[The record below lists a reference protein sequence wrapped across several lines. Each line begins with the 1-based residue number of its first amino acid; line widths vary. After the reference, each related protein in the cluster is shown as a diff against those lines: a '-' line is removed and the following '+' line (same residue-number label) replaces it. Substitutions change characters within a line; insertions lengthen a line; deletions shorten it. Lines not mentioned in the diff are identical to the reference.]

1 MQITLNQTEVEQAI
15 SKHVESL
22 FNLEWDEP
30 TSVTINEDGTAVFI
44 VGEEVSHEDDTP
56 PVVEKKTRRSRKNPL
71 EAKHRP
77 VDPTPEPE
85 VKEEIQTSTGGQNEN
100 STPEPEAQGE
110 PEETTGTEE
119 LKEEA
124 TAEAEA
130 AASQE
135 VAEEAAVQEKVQEKA
150 VETTAAKPSLFANL
164 KR

>member
-30 TSVTINEDGTAVFI
+30 TSVTINEDGTAVFT

-56 PVVEKKTRRSRKNPL
+56 PVVEKKTRRPRKNPL

-85 VKEEIQTSTGGQNEN
+85 VKEEAQTSTGGQSEN
-100 STPEPEAQGE
+100 STPEPEAQDAGDSDGQ
-110 PEETTGTEE
+110 TGT
-119 LKEEA
+119 A
-124 TAEAEA
+124 TIQQEA

-135 VAEEAAVQEKVQEKA
+135 VSEEAAVQEEVQEQA
-150 VETTAAKPSLFANL
+150 VEKPATQKPSLFAGL
-164 KR
+164 KNR